1 MATTIRRSARKRTQV
16 SYSEVRE
23 DNTKTTQRT
32 RRVNWGNKLCE
43 CEVIDRKPGFI
54 RLHYPGWSRTYDEWV
69 PAGEDDPTPI
79 VKCVRRGV
87 VTSGYDE
94 WWEVLFSDVGTELT
108 KALTCHRL
116 FFYLRNNENN
126 K

>member
-1 MATTIRRSARKRTQV
+1 M
-16 SYSEVRE
+16 
-23 DNTKTTQRT
+23 
-32 RRVNWGNKLCE
+32 
-43 CEVIDRKPGFI
+43 
-54 RLHYPGWSRTYDEWV
+54 

-116 FFYLRNNENN
+116 GDLAMRLALKCEADTGEGFVAWAEG
-126 K
+126 KT